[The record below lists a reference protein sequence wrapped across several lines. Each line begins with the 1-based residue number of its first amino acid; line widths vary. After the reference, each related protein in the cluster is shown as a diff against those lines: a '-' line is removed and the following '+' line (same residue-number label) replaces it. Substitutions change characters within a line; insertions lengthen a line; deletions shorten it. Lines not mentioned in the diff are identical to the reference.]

1 MEDTR
6 RFCDGVRLHPLL
18 GSILA
23 MGATRIRS
31 IYPGQKISNLEFSR
45 SAIPQL
51 HTRGLIYKI
60 EARVH
65 LPTNLR
71 DDLAKLAK
79 RQNGSPIWFPTD
91 ELVDRSERIWLD
103 LSPGFA
109 NGAIIWLPSNRR
121 SKPSR
126 SR

>member
-6 RFCDGVRLHPLL
+6 RFCDGVRLHPWL
-18 GSILA
+18 GRILA
-23 MGATRIRS
+23 MGARRMRWR
-31 IYPGQKISNLEFSR
+31 YPGQKISNLEFSR

-65 LPTNLR
+65 LPTNLP

-79 RQNGSPIWFPTD
+79 RQNGSPIWFLTD
-91 ELVDRSERIWLD
+91 ELGERWLQIWDD
-103 LSPGFA
+103 LPPRYA

-121 SKPSR
+121 LKPSR